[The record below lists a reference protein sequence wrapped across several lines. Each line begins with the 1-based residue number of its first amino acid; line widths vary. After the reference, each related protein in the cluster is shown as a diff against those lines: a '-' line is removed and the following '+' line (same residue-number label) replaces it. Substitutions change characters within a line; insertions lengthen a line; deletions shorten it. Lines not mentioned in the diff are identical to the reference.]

1 MHASGCPKLRPA
13 SANQSL
19 GRLWPPMPGCFRQ
32 VQSHAHDFAW
42 LAESTRGT
50 VADALLQQSAEQLY
64 AWWGV
69 QQRTFL
75 PQWIRDVEQ
84 VTTAE
89 PIQ

>member
-1 MHASGCPKLRPA
+1 
-13 SANQSL
+13 
-19 GRLWPPMPGCFRQ
+19 MPGCFRQ